1 MSNISNVPMFAVSDA
16 DDADDAGLEKDV
28 ALTLIGQL
36 LVQRGRMTQVQVEN
50 VLRIQQKSGGRFGE
64 IAIKQRYV
72 TANDVDDALALQY
85 GYNSLATLGNT
96 SLPVKITKAFDA
108 HSPFAESIR
117 SLRSQLI
124 HRWFDG
130 TPGQTTLAITS
141 VDRGDG
147 KSFITA
153 SLAVAFA
160 QLGERTM
167 VIDCDMRHPTQH
179 EVFGVKNRYG
189 LSGVLSGRASLEEIY
204 TLPGVPNLS
213 VLASGPLPPNPLE
226 LLGRPAFAHLL
237 NGLSSRYNVVLIDT
251 PSAQEAADAQVVA
264 QRARGCLIV
273 GRKDRTRSK
282 EIAQLAGVL
291 SNSGIEILGATFNE
305 Y

>member
-1 MSNISNVPMFAVSDA
+1 MSNISTVPMFAVNDA
-16 DDADDAGLEKDV
+16 DEETPALKDP
-28 ALTLIGQL
+28 ALTLIGQI
-36 LVQRGRMTQVQVEN
+36 LVQRGRMTQAQVEN
-50 VLRIQQKSGGRFGE
+50 VLKVQHGSGGRFGE
-64 IAIKQRYV
+64 IAVKYRYV
-72 TANDVDDALALQY
+72 NTKDVDDALALQY
-85 GYNSLATLGNT
+85 GYSSLATLGNT
-96 SLPVKITKAFDA
+96 SLPVKITQAFDA

-124 HRWFDG
+124 QRWFDG
-130 TPGQTTLAITS
+130 TPGQTTLAVTS

-160 QLGERTM
+160 QLGERTL
-167 VIDCDMRHPTQH
+167 VVDCDMRHATQH
-179 EVFGVKNRYG
+179 EVFGVRNRYG

-204 TLPGVPNLS
+204 TLPGIPNLS

-226 LLGRPAFAHLL
+226 LLSRPAFAQLL
-237 NGLSSRYNVVLIDT
+237 NVLSSRYNAVLIDT
-251 PSAQEAADAQVVA
+251 PSAQEASDAQVVA